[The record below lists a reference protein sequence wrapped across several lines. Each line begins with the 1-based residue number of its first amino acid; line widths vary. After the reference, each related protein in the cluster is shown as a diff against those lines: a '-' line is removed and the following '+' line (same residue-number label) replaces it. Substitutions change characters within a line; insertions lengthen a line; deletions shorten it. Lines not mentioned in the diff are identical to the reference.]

1 MNSKFSISGSPST
14 KSSCWKGPLD
24 EATLVSQLN
33 ALLNSL
39 HIPIPLV
46 SPTDLTPR
54 LLIAILES
62 LIGMRI
68 PVIERQD
75 NSQVSKVQ
83 NMKVFL
89 GVLETDILQEDVGL
103 SQLDPR
109 RLANGEWEEV
119 VVVAKLL
126 CWIGW
131 RTELI
136 KKDSPTELS
145 SGPYTHNTPEI
156 HPANSASSNIDPTE
170 FPGSTAQ
177 DLSPDS
183 QLDLDAASV
192 FQSRSTTWG
201 TSPSHRDISPFI
213 NHLLDD
219 ESCTTFETDDYPL
232 LQPPFQLGTLNIGE
246 STETDCTLSSIQD
259 VLRSLPQSPE
269 LDRHGTPHCIHEV
282 QAPSFLLSHD
292 DILPSTPPR
301 TSSPGAYWCPEHSTD
316 SCTCDLS
323 ISPIQIPP
331 VRYGGYIEA
340 VDEDTEIASFE
351 FGRSM
356 SRSSAFTNTTTSRVL
371 CHMVLKCKITDFS

>member
-1 MNSKFSISGSPST
+1 MNSTSGPPSN
-14 KSSCWKGPLD
+14 SSTWKEPLD
-24 EATLVSQLN
+24 ETTLMSQLN
-33 ALLNSL
+33 ALLDSL

-75 NSQVSKVQ
+75 NTQVSKVQ

-119 VVVAKLL
+119 VVVARLL

-131 RTELI
+131 RMELI
-136 KKDSPTELS
+136 PKDKARSPAKPS
-145 SGPYTHNTPEI
+145 SRLNVHKTPER
-156 HPANSASSNIDPTE
+156 HPVTNSAASYLDPAK
-170 FPGSTAQ
+170 FPRSAPTAHPQ
-177 DLSPDS
+177 RLSPKS
-183 QLDLDAASV
+183 QLELDAASV
-192 FQSRSTTWG
+192 FQSRSTTWD
-201 TSPSHRDISPFI
+201 TSSSHRDISPFT

-232 LQPPFQLGTLNIGE
+232 LQPPFQLDTLHNE
-246 STETDCTLSSIQD
+246 ETDSTLSSIQD
-259 VLRSLPQSPE
+259 ILGSLPQFPE
-269 LDRHGTPHCIHEV
+269 LDRHETPHCIHEV

-301 TSSPGAYWCPEHSTD
+301 TSSPGANWCPEHSTD
-316 SCTCDLS
+316 ACTCDLS
-323 ISPIQIPP
+323 ISPIQVPP

-351 FGRSM
+351 FDRSM
-356 SRSSAFTNTTTSRVL
+356 SRSSGFTNTTTSRVL
-371 CHMVLKCKITDFS
+371 LPLGSQIQNH